1 MVISNNTKYL
11 IIIACMAVTG
21 YFLYKKYHTVKK

>member
-1 MVISNNTKYL
+1 MVISNNTKYV
-11 IIIACMAVTG
+11 IIIASLAIAG